1 MLKVRLYFGFKRLY
15 DSYIYESLLF
25 NYYRIQASG
34 RRKRPLLTGWDEAD
48 CLAPL
53 PPAVV
58 TEMGK
63 DDPVERQARQS
74 TAAGV
79 TGANGRTNHL
89 ATAPNQTGPPTHGRP
104 ADTTAQGRP
113 GGVTEHTTQPAFG
126 QPPPQRNSR
135 QAGRAQKRQGWT
147 PSGLPS
153 WMGYFG
159 RRRPDGIV
167 IEYLHWRDRH
177 RGPMHKDTVRVHL
190 IEFTFTSEVSV
201 AAAYAAKLA
210 QYKEI
215 IDALKQNGW
224 RVQLH
229 VLPMGVRG
237 WMPEHTWDALGRL
250 GVSRSR
256 RQDLYERLSRLA
268 VNSLTAINNTRRM
281 LEIRGERDKTNKTKS
296 GFHRF
301 LQDKT
306 EQAKLKRQENRTQA
320 AGYRNRRRPRKGEG

>member
-1 MLKVRLYFGFKRLY
+1 MDG
-15 DSYIYESLLF
+15 
-25 NYYRIQASG
+25 G
-34 RRKRPLLTGWDEAD
+34 DEAD
-48 CLAPL
+48 CLAPS

-58 TEMGK
+58 PKIGK
-63 DDPVERQARQS
+63 DDPVEKQARQ
-74 TAAGV
+74 
-79 TGANGRTNHL
+79 ANGSASHL
-89 ATAPNQTGPPTHGRP
+89 ATEPNRPGPPAPDRP
-104 ADTTAQGRP
+104 AETTAQGST
-113 GGVTEHTTQPAFG
+113 GGEMEHMTQPAFG
-126 QPPPQRNSR
+126 QPPPQRNNR
-135 QAGRAQKRQGWT
+135 QAVRAQKRQGWT

-167 IEYLHWRDRH
+167 IEYLHWRERH
-177 RGPMHKDTVRVHL
+177 RGPMHKDTVRIHL

-215 IDALKQNGW
+215 IDTLTQNGW

-229 VLPMGVRG
+229 ILPMGVRG

-268 VNSLTAINNTRRM
+268 VNSLTSINNTRRM
-281 LEIRGERDKTNKTKS
+281 LEIRGERDKTNKTNS
-296 GFHRF
+296 GFQRF

-306 EQAKLKRQENRTQA
+306 EQAKLKRQEKRQENRTQA
-320 AGYRNRRRPRKGEG
+320 AGYRNKRRPRKGEG